1 MYSKQPQNY
10 NAKVLC
16 VESETVDFTAGEYY
30 TVTDGVI
37 LDNSGTERPIGGFVT
52 DITMLNKY
60 LEAEFKEVVENMK
73 TLKTDLIANQR
84 EITVGELQELNEV
97 IGLEVE
103 LNNEKITGGHIA
115 DQEE

>member
-1 MYSKQPQNY
+1 MHSKQSQNY

-16 VESETVDFTAGEYY
+16 IESETVDFTAGEYY

-60 LEAEFKEVVENMK
+60 LEATFKEEDMK
-73 TLKTDLIANQR
+73 TLKTDLICNQR
-84 EITVGELQELNEV
+84 EITVGELQELNEA

-103 LNNEKITGGHIA
+103 INNGQITGGHIA